1 MLFKFKRIF
10 SLIFILTFLWTSVL
24 VQFTWTVEVTQDTLL
39 EDLYKTEMAIYGIAT
54 AEKPLVE
61 RLEYLEKELVGRTMP
76 GTIASRVKQLKDFI
90 IAGTPEEPS
99 VVFKINASQ
108 WILEAKITSEPLSIK
123 IDNLEMALFG
133 KTSTEVLAMKAENI
147 FSLCFKESKPQVE
160 EVMVP
165 AGTLVPVS
173 FLSSLSSK
181 DNKTGETFN
190 FQIAENVFVENK
202 LVVPKHSEGVGEIIK
217 AKKATILSRSGKLE
231 LEFTPIS
238 ALDGTSLSLIF
249 GEEAQKENNRVA
261 IALGVGIVGLIVL
274 SNPIGLIAGALI
286 PGKNV
291 KIEQGTQIFL
301 QVKEDTK
308 VIALVQ

>member
-1 MLFKFKRIF
+1 MLFKRIF
-10 SLIFILTFLWTSVL
+10 SFLFLVAFLWTSVL
-24 VQFTWTVEVTQDTLL
+24 VQFSWAVEASQANLL
-39 EDLYKTEMAIYGIAT
+39 EDLSQLEIAIYGVAT
-54 AEKPLVE
+54 AEKSLVE
-61 RLEYLEKELVGRTMP
+61 RVEYLEKELVGRTLP
-76 GTIASRVKQLKDFI
+76 GTITSRVKQLKDFI
-90 IAGTPEEPS
+90 IAGTPEDPS
-99 VVFKINASQ
+99 VIFKINASQ

-123 IDNLEMALFG
+123 IDNLETVLFG

-160 EVMVP
+160 EVIVP

-190 FQIAENVFVENK
+190 FQITENIFIDNK
-202 LVVPKHSEGVGEIIK
+202 LVVPNNSEGVGEIINV
-217 AKKATILSRSGKLE
+217 KKATILSRGGKLE
-231 LEFTPIS
+231 LEFKPIS
-238 ALDGTSLSLIF
+238 ALDGTSLNLIL
-249 GEEAQKENNRVA
+249 GEEAQKENTRIA
-261 IALGVGIVGLIVL
+261 IAVGVGILGFIVL
-274 SNPIGLIAGALI
+274 SNPIGLIAGALV

>member
-1 MLFKFKRIF
+1 MLFKRIF
-10 SLIFILTFLWTSVL
+10 SFLFLVVFLWTAVL
-24 VQFTWTVEVTQDTLL
+24 VQFTWAVEASQANLL
-39 EDLYKTEMAIYGIAT
+39 EDLSQLEIAIYGVAT
-54 AEKPLVE
+54 TEKSLVE
-61 RLEYLEKELVGRTMP
+61 RVEYLEKELVGRTLP
-76 GTIASRVKQLKDFI
+76 GTITNRVKQLKDFI
-90 IAGTPEEPS
+90 IAGTPEDPS
-99 VVFKINASQ
+99 VIFKINASQ

-123 IDNLEMALFG
+123 IENLENVLFG
-133 KTSTEVLAMKAENI
+133 KTSNDVLAMKAENI

-160 EVMVP
+160 EIIVP

-190 FQIAENVFVENK
+190 FQITENIFIDNK
-202 LVVPKHSEGVGEIIK
+202 LVVPNNSEGVGEIIK
-217 AKKATILSRSGKLE
+217 AKKATILSRAGKLE
-231 LEFTPIS
+231 LEFKPIS
-238 ALDGTSLSLIF
+238 ALDGTFLHLIL
-249 GEEAQKENNRVA
+249 GEEAQKENSRVA
-261 IALGVGIVGLIVL
+261 IAVGVGILGLIVL
-274 SNPIGLIAGALI
+274 SNPIGLIAGALV

>member
-1 MLFKFKRIF
+1 MLFKRIF
-10 SLIFILTFLWTSVL
+10 SFILIVAFLWTSVL
-24 VQFTWTVEVTQDTLL
+24 VQFSWAAEASQANLL
-39 EDLYKTEMAIYGIAT
+39 EDLTQLEIALYGIAT

-61 RLEYLEKELVGRTMP
+61 RVEYLEKELVGRTLP
-76 GTIASRVKQLKDFI
+76 GTITSRVKQLKDFI
-90 IAGTPEEPS
+90 IAGTPEDPS
-99 VVFKINASQ
+99 VIFKINASQ

-123 IDNLEMALFG
+123 IENLETVLFG

-160 EVMVP
+160 EVIVP

-173 FLSSLSSK
+173 FLSTLSSK

-190 FQIAENVFVENK
+190 FQITENIFIENK
-202 LVVPKHSEGVGEIIK
+202 LIIPNNSEGVGEIINL
-217 AKKATILSRSGKLE
+217 KKATFLSRSGKLE
-231 LEFTPIS
+231 LEFKPIS
-238 ALDGTSLSLIF
+238 ALDGTSISLIL
-249 GEEAQKENNRVA
+249 GEEAQKENTR
-261 IALGVGIVGLIVL
+261 IALAVGVGILGFIVL
-274 SNPIGLIAGALI
+274 SNPIGLIAGALV